1 VKKGLLGIRRFIIPT
16 ALLQETLQFLRAVG
30 LKGCEGF
37 VLWGGKTLDPETFRF
52 QTAIIPAQR
61 ASATK
66 KGLLVTVEAEALFE
80 VNKTLHEKGETLGA
94 QVHSHPTDAY
104 HSSTDD
110 HFPLAT
116 LLGALSVVIPN
127 FAREAPNDLDD
138 WAWYRLT
145 GYDRWEPPGSDT
157 VVEFE

>member
-1 VKKGLLGIRRFIIPT
+1 VKTGLLRVRTFIIPT
-16 ALLQETLQFLRAVG
+16 PILQETILFLRGVG
-30 LKGCEGF
+30 MKGREGF
-37 VLWGGKTLDPETFRF
+37 VLWGGKTVDPETFRF
-52 QTAIIPAQR
+52 QTALIPAQR
-61 ASATK
+61 ASATQN
-66 KGLLVTVEAEALFE
+66 GLLVTVDGEALFE
-80 VNKTLHEKGETLGA
+80 VNKTLHERGEILGA

-127 FAREAPNDLDD
+127 FAREAPKDLDD

-145 GYDRWEPPGSDT
+145 AYDRWEPPTSDT
-157 VVEFE
+157 TIEIE